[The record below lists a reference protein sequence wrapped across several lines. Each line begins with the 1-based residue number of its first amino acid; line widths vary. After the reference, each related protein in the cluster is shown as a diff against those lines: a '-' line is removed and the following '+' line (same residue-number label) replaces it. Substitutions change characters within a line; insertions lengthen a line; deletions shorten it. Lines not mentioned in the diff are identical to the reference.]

1 MNTVQFTHR
10 GWFWFCPIY
19 WAEDGA
25 DGCVVDVRSPWQ
37 EPLFYVCEGLEALR
51 ISLSCMIWAARIPGA
66 FIFFPSGGTC
76 RPHCATMG

>member
-19 WAEDGA
+19 WAEGGA

-37 EPLFYVCEGLEALR
+37 EPLFYLCEGLEALR
-51 ISLSCMIWAARIPGA
+51 ISLSCMLWADYE
-66 FIFFPSGGTC
+66 PS
-76 RPHCATMG
+76 HSFWVEALATPIVRQWGD

>member
-1 MNTVQFTHR
+1 MNSTTFTHK

-51 ISLSCMIWAARIPGA
+51 ISLSCMLWEDYEPSHSFRVEALAAPIVRQWAE
-66 FIFFPSGGTC
+66 
-76 RPHCATMG
+76 